1 MDELS
6 ARMIAL
12 QAELRKAQRG
22 EKVLDTIH
30 KNVNELLLL
39 HNKKHEDRVGFYQ
52 KQLASAINVSYSTI
66 NRWENGHVVPS
77 NLAVKSF
84 YDFCENNFIT
94 IPQNLL

>member
-1 MDELS
+1 MLYLIQSLDIASAINGGFEMTFAEFVISVRKKLNLS
-6 ARMIAL
+6 
-12 QAELRKAQRG
+12 
-22 EKVLDTIH
+22 
-30 KNVNELLLL
+30 
-39 HNKKHEDRVGFYQ
+39 Q

-84 YDFCENNFIT
+84 CDFCENNFIS